1 MKTNLFLTSSAAVL
15 LSLTAAN
22 AVEFNPFIGA
32 NMGIAGTNYSNEA
45 EDLYAVADLPSDFF
59 AFGIEGGVR
68 FGDYNKI
75 YNGGVTLNLDMT
87 DKEKIREKFSDTK
100 LANIKTF
107 AMSATY
113 DNYLRLSGDKTSR
126 IDLVLGAGLG
136 TMNYKIDDTVY
147 SPTFAFKA
155 ALDFGLTRNIILSAQ
170 TRLFVPTRSHYD
182 IDTQYIVGGAI
193 KYQF

>member
-1 MKTNLFLTSSAAVL
+1 MKTNLFLTSTTAVL
-15 LSLTAAN
+15 LSLTGVN

-32 NMGIAGTNYSNEA
+32 NMGIAGINYSNEA
-45 EDLYAVADLPSDFF
+45 ENVDADLPSDFF
-59 AFGIEGGVR
+59 VFGIEGGVR

-75 YNGGVTLNLDMT
+75 YNGGVTLNIDMT

-136 TMNYKIDDTVY
+136 TMNYKTDDTVY